1 MFENR
6 KIDWEQNAGRQPKGF
21 YTCSRCRLPLFSS
34 SQKFDSK
41 TGFPSFWAH
50 FKENV
55 RKTRLLTYGRDRI
68 QLLCQGC
75 GLHLGHL
82 FPDPRTPSQVRYCIN
97 SDSLGYPAPPSPD
110 SST

>member
-6 KIDWEQNAGRQPKGF
+6 KIDWDLNEQSQPKGT
-21 YTCSRCRLPLFSS
+21 YHCSQCSTPLFSS
-34 SQKFDSK
+34 DQKFDSK

-50 FKENV
+50 LGQNV
-55 RKTRLLTYGRDRI
+55 QQHLLETYGRERI
-68 QLLCQGC
+68 QLLCHQC

-97 SDSLGYPAPPSPD
+97 AESILLQK
-110 SST
+110 